1 MKVVGEAFLITL
13 REGFEAA
20 LIVAIVLAAVRRRDT
35 GGLARWI
42 WLGTGAAL
50 VLSIV
55 VGWILHVTISN
66 LEGVA
71 RLRTFAI
78 ICIAAAGLLT
88 WMIFWMRRHS
98 RSLRSELEGQVDAA
112 IGHSAMALAAVA
124 FLAVA
129 REGLETALF
138 LISTTTGDSDGNVLA
153 GALLGLAIAVALG
166 VAVYH
171 GSRVIPLKAFFQVTG
186 VLIIMF
192 AAGLLSRAVQF
203 LQAAGDLDTIN
214 NAAYNLTMYHWMTV
228 DSEVGKFLA
237 GIFGWDPRPSVEQV
251 AVYLLYLVPV
261 LVVFFRGGRSRPA
274 QTVPAPPPS
283 APEAAA
289 G

>member
-35 GGLARWI
+35 GRLARWI

-55 VGWILHVTISN
+55 AGWILHVTIDD

-71 RLRTFAI
+71 RLRTFAL
-78 ICIAAAGLLT
+78 ICIAAAALLT
-88 WMIFWMRRHS
+88 WMIFWMRKHA
-98 RSLRSELEGQVDAA
+98 RSLKSELEGQVDAA
-112 IGHSAMALAAVA
+112 IGQSAIALAGVA

-138 LISTTTGDSDGNVLA
+138 LISTTTGDSDTNVLI
-153 GALLGLAIAVALG
+153 GALLGLAIAVGLG

-171 GSRVIPLKAFFQVTG
+171 GSRVIPLRAFFQVTG

-203 LQAAGDLDTIN
+203 LQAAGDLETIN
-214 NAAYNLTMYHWMTV
+214 NAAYNLTMFHWLTV

-251 AVYLLYLVPV
+251 VVYLLYLVPA
-261 LVVFFRGGRSRPA
+261 LVAFFWGTSRPVRPRDA
-274 QTVPAPPPS
+274 ADPERPAEPVR
-283 APEAAA
+283 A
-289 G
+289 